1 MPEMEAGTV
10 RSNRLECFAETS
22 MTAKGPIIK
31 VISAQGSSHQVPV
44 PAGALTIGRNITN
57 LLVIDEP
64 AASRF
69 HCVIEKTKTGYRLRD
84 LDSRNGTLVN
94 GEPVKSAELNP
105 GDVITIGAT
114 ELHFSPTGALRH
126 AAGADESAEPV
137 DEEFAAFSELASNLE
152 PRPLEEVA
160 QTEERIPIEYTG
172 TAGASEWERILRGRA
187 ESLAL
192 KPFRDSDIA
201 LINARGQTAH
211 APTPVAG
218 KMQAGTESL
227 VMLRLILLICFRSR
241 ATDIHFEMQQDDVQI
256 RIRVDGT
263 MIEILRLMQH
273 QRELALRVLSMV
285 KVLSEIDIAH
295 KNIVQEGSFSARVPS
310 GKPGS
315 PVRRVDYRVSF
326 APAVYGQKLVI
337 RILDVANAP
346 QFIDDLEF
354 PDSIANAVRAKI
366 RNENGMILVCGPTG
380 SGKTTTLYAIL
391 RDINVA
397 EHNVVTIEDPV
408 EIQLEG
414 VTQIPVNDAQ
424 GNTFSALLKSVLR
437 QDPDIMLVGEVR
449 DPETARI
456 AVQSAMTGHLVFTT
470 VHARDAVGAVY
481 RLLDLGVEPYLVS
494 SGLQMVL
501 AQRLV
506 RQLCPHCKA
515 PIRPTSA
522 QLARMGEYGITDVKE
537 IFEPKGCRRCLN
549 VGFFGRHAVAELLI
563 FNQALRTVVLKTPT
577 MQEILK
583 TLGPE
588 NYSRLAENG
597 FRLVADGI
605 TSFDEADRAVS

>member
-1 MPEMEAGTV
+1 MAA
-10 RSNRLECFAETS
+10 N
-22 MTAKGPIIK
+22 GPFIEL
-31 VISAQGSSHQVPV
+31 VNAQGSRRVPV

-69 HCVIEKTKTGYRLRD
+69 HCVIEKTKAGYRLRD
-84 LDSRNGTLVN
+84 LDSRNGTFVN
-94 GEPVKSAELNP
+94 GEQVKSHELSP
-105 GDVITIGAT
+105 GDVVTIGET
-114 ELHFSPTGALRH
+114 ELHFSPAGPVARKT
-126 AAGADESAEPV
+126 AAAVAESEEPV
-137 DEEFAAFSELASNLE
+137 DPEFAAFSELAAALE
-152 PRPLEEVA
+152 PPAPDAMPEPEEEA
-160 QTEERIPIEYTG
+160 QAPAYR
-172 TAGASEWERILRGRA
+172 SEIGGPDWERTLRDRA
-187 ESLAL
+187 ESLPL
-192 KPFRDSDIA
+192 KPFRETDIA

-211 APTPVAG
+211 ATQAFAG
-218 KMQAGTESL
+218 KTQPGAESL

-241 ATDIHFEMQQDDVQI
+241 ATDIHIEMQQEDVLV

-263 MIEILRLMQH
+263 MVEILHLYRD
-273 QRELALRVLSMV
+273 QRELAVRVLSMV
-285 KVLSEIDIAH
+285 KVISEIDIAH
-295 KNIVQEGSFSARVPS
+295 KNIVQEGSFSARVPM

-346 QFIDDLEF
+346 QHIDDLQL
-354 PDSIANAVRAKI
+354 PKLVSDSVRTMI
-366 RNENGMILVCGPTG
+366 RRESGMILVCGPTG
-380 SGKTTTLYAIL
+380 SGKTTTLYSIL
-391 RDINVA
+391 RDINLS

-437 QDPDIMLVGEVR
+437 QDPDILLVGEVR

-470 VHARDAVGAVY
+470 VHSRDAVGAVY

-506 RQLCPHCKA
+506 RQLCPHCKQ
-515 PIRPTSA
+515 PQRPSSA
-522 QLARMGEYGITDVKE
+522 EAARMAEYGLLNVQQIYDA
-537 IFEPKGCRRCLN
+537 KGCRRCLN
-549 VGFFGRHAVAELLI
+549 TGFFGRRTVVELLS
-563 FNQALRTVVLKTPT
+563 FNQALRDVVLKTPT

-583 TLGPE
+583 MLGPD

-597 FRLVADGI
+597 FRLVADGV